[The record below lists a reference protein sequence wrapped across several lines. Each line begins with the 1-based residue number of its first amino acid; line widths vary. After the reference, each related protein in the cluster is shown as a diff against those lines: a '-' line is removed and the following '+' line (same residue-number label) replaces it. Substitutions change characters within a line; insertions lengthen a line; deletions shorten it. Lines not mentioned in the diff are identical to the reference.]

1 MLNFLR
7 HSGSLCQEINENKT
21 PDHKKL
27 DNRHPGHHPYVPNWS
42 DILPPPPPLELPPP
56 IPSVSSSQIL
66 KPPGSTPQSPKIH
79 SKKSL
84 YQTQNVSIFLFL
96 I

>member
-1 MLNFLR
+1 MDDR
-7 HSGSLCQEINENKT
+7 ENIQYKQYSS
-21 PDHKKL
+21 
-27 DNRHPGHHPYVPNWS
+27 RAGIHHPYVPNWS

-66 KPPGSTPQSPKIH
+66 KTSGSTPQSPKIN

-84 YQTQNVSIFLFL
+84 YQTQNVNIELSLDY
-96 I
+96 